1 MNAGLNLVRFF
12 LAFNVVIFHL
22 WNAAAPGAGPVA
34 VLGFFFISGFLIT
47 QIVQQVYVMPQGSWS
62 FLLNRTLR
70 IYPQYV
76 AGLGVGLLTIYIYP
90 EVAHHINSY
99 LRWPQGP
106 TEWFEQ
112 LTIFGLTSSNVRV
125 LPATWTLGTEL
136 YFYMLI
142 GLGTGRSKRATLLL
156 CAISLPVGALCAMNV
171 LPFDFYGSPV
181 GNGFVFALGSA
192 IYFYRDTVRIRAPL
206 FVVAGL
212 AYLAHIYAIPA
223 LEQLDVDKANLTGS
237 VLPFAVL
244 LLYLVQHDIRLP
256 WVVRLSG
263 VLGKMAYPIF
273 LLHWA
278 VCVVI
283 SAWLFHGLA
292 GFDMHGALEG
302 AEYFS
307 VVLLAVL
314 ACSLGFYL
322 LIDQP
327 VEHLRRIVR
336 RRAAAVSPAEL
347 VVR

>member
-47 QIVQQVYVMPQGSWS
+47 QIVQEVYVMPKASWS
-62 FLLNRTLR
+62 FLVNRTLR

-76 AGLGVGLLTIYIYP
+76 VALGVGLLTIYLYP

-99 LRWPQGP
+99 LRWPKGRS
-106 TEWFEQ
+106 EWFEQ
-112 LTIFGLTSSNVRV
+112 LTIFGLVSSNVRV

-136 YFYMLI
+136 YFYLLI
-142 GLGTGRSKRATLLL
+142 GLGTARSKRATLWL
-156 CAISLPVGALCAMNV
+156 CAASLPLGVLCALKI
-171 LPFDFYGSPV
+171 LPFDFYGNPV
-181 GNGFVFALGSA
+181 GNGFVFALGSTL
-192 IYFYRDTVRIRAPL
+192 YFYRQTLRIRSSL
-206 FVVAGL
+206 FIVASL
-212 AYLAHIYAIPA
+212 AYLAHVYVIPA
-223 LEQLDVDKANLTGS
+223 LEQLDVDKANLAGS
-237 VLPFAVL
+237 VLPFAVI
-244 LLYLVQHDIRLP
+244 LLYLFQHDIRLP
-256 WVVRLSG
+256 WLVRLSG

-292 GFDMHGALEG
+292 GLDMRSPLDGG
-302 AEYFS
+302 RYFS
-307 VVLLAVL
+307 VVLLATM

-327 VEHLRRIVR
+327 VEHFRRIVR
-336 RRAAAVSPAEL
+336 RRAANA
-347 VVR
+347 